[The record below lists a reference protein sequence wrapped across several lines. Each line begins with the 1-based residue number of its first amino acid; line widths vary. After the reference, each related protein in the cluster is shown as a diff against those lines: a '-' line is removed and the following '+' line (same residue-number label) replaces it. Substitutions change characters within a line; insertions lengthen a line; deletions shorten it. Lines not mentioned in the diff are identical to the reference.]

1 MTQSSTLACEA
12 MVTAP
17 HALATQAGVAIL
29 RDGGNAADAIIGVA
43 AVLAVLYPH
52 MTGIG
57 GDAFFL
63 YYDAKSGEVAGY
75 NGSGAAARLATLDYY
90 RSAGHHVIPERGP
103 AAALT
108 VPGAVDAWF
117 ALAGRFGSL
126 EMEGILGPAIA
137 YAGDGAPAAGSFVS
151 AIERLREVLA
161 ADEAATELF
170 LRHGPSQTGD
180 VFRNPQLAATLRS
193 IAAFGRS
200 WFYEGDGAR
209 SIAQRAEAIGSP
221 LRARD
226 FAEHRGTFCEPV
238 AGNFYGFESLTVPPN
253 SQGLTLLIAQQ
264 TYEAYANSKALEVG
278 SAAQVHGAVES
289 VRLAI
294 EDRDGVVTDPNAG
307 DEWRAMLQPE
317 RALAHAARI
326 DPYMAR
332 PQVEQNIDRGDTAY
346 FACVDSAGNAASFI
360 QSLFHGFGAGV
371 VMPELGVTLQNRGTS
386 FELSEG
392 RLRSLAP
399 GKRPFHTLMPCML
412 LRDGKPHLVYGS
424 MGGDA
429 QPQIALQLST
439 TIALGMNPQAAIE
452 RPRWRWARADQCER
466 ARLHVESRLEDAC
479 IAGLRARGHDVVILG
494 EWEESMGH
502 AGAILIDRSSGVLS
516 GGWDPRSDGAAAGY

>member
-1 MTQSSTLACEA
+1 MTQSSALACEA

-29 RDGGNAADAIIGVA
+29 RNGGNAADAIVGVA
-43 AVLAVLYPH
+43 AALAVLYPH

-63 YYDAKSGEVAGY
+63 YYDAKSGELVGY
-75 NGSGAAARLATLDYY
+75 NGSGSAAQLATLHYY
-90 RSAGHHVIPERGP
+90 RSAGHQVIPERGP

-126 EMEGILGPAIA
+126 EMERTLGPAIA
-137 YAGDGAPAAGSFVS
+137 YASDGAPAARSFVS
-151 AIERLREVLA
+151 AIERLRDVLA
-161 ADEAATELF
+161 ADEAAAELF
-170 LRHGPSQTGD
+170 LRRGPTQTGD
-180 VFRNPQLAATLRS
+180 VFRNPRLADTLRS
-193 IAAFGRS
+193 IARFGRT
-200 WFYEGDGAR
+200 WFYEGEGAR
-209 SIAQRAEAIGSP
+209 SIAKRAEAIGSP
-221 LRARD
+221 LRAND
-226 FAEHRGTFCEPV
+226 FAEHRGAFCEPV
-238 AGNFYGFESLTVPPN
+238 AGQFYGFESLTVPPN

-264 TYEAYANSKALEVG
+264 TYEAYANGKSLEEG

-289 VRLAI
+289 IRLAI
-294 EDRDGVVTDPNAG
+294 SDRDGVVTDPNAG
-307 DEWRAMLQPE
+307 QEWKAMVQRE
-317 RALAHAARI
+317 RALAHAAHI
-326 DPYMAR
+326 DPYVAR
-332 PQVEQNIDRGDTAY
+332 PQMSQHVDGGDTAY

-412 LRDGKPHLVYGS
+412 ARDGKPHLVYGS

-439 TIALGMNPQAAIE
+439 RIALGMDPQAAIE
-452 RPRWRWARADQCER
+452 RPRWRWARENLR
-466 ARLHVESRLEDAC
+466 EPARLHVESRLGDAC
-479 IAGLRARGHDVVILG
+479 IAGLRARGHDVAIMG

-502 AGAILIDRSSGVLS
+502 AGAIAVDRSRGVLS